1 LSVDRARCN
10 ALVTD
15 ATVVSRRCATSS
27 AFQHSTSRRMSTA
40 LCRGGRCCS
49 AATNARRIVSR
60 CTANSS
66 GLLFIGSAA
75 LFRADLAGVALQ
87 ATDRDWSHGTGAPV
101 RGLAQD
107 LLLVLCGRRLPPGR
121 LEGEAATRFSG

>member
-1 LSVDRARCN
+1 VTSIALSVDLARCN

-27 AFQHSTSRRMSTA
+27 AFQHNTSRRISTA

-49 AATNARRIVSR
+49 AATNARRIISR

-66 GLLFIGSAA
+66 GLLFISATLSGIGWIQICSDIGSSM
-75 LFRADLAGVALQ
+75 AGPAF
-87 ATDRDWSHGTGAPV
+87 A
-101 RGLAQD
+101 
-107 LLLVLCGRRLPPGR
+107 GR
-121 LEGEAATRFSG
+121 LRSMARARRCALRSTSRQTFVAVL